1 MASFWEEVMNRIITA
16 ALAAAISVAASGA
29 VFADTIKVGVIAPF
43 SGPFAIYGKQYR
55 EAIETYVAQNGT
67 AAGEHEIEFIYKD
80 VGGPNPDN
88 SRALAQE
95 LLIREQVDYLAGF
108 TFTPNALAVAPLIE
122 QSQTPT
128 VIFNAATSSI
138 NKESGYFLRT
148 SYTLWQVSAP
158 LAEWAYDQGMRTV
171 AITVSDYG
179 PGIDAENAFK
189 EAFEAKGG
197 EVVDAIRMPLSTT
210 DFTPFI
216 QRVRDADPDAVFTFL
231 PGGPPTFT
239 YTKTYN
245 ENGLAQAGI
254 KFLGTAETEEVN
266 LQGLGDDAIGLTT
279 AYHYSGAHDSDM
291 NRDFKAKL
299 TELFPDAVANW
310 ASVGAYDGTHLIY
323 QMVAAAGSDGPAAVE
338 SALGLEWESPRGT
351 VKMDPDT
358 RTVIQNVYIREV
370 ERDSTTGEL
379 VNREK
384 GVIATVGDLG
394 WTQ

>member
-1 MASFWEEVMNRIITA
+1 MNRFISA
-16 ALAAAISVAASGA
+16 ALLAAISTAVSGA
-29 VFADTIKVGVIAPF
+29 AFGDTIKVGVIAPF
-43 SGPFAIYGKQYR
+43 SGPFAIYGKQYQ
-55 EAIETYVAQNGT
+55 EAIETYVAQNGSS
-67 AAGEHEIEFIYKD
+67 AGEHEIEFIYKD
-80 VGGPNPDN
+80 VGGPNPDQ
-88 SRALAQE
+88 SRSLAQE
-95 LLIREQVDYLAGF
+95 LLIRDQVDYLAGF

-138 NKESGYFLRT
+138 NKESDFYLRT

-158 LAEWAYDQGMRTV
+158 LAEWAYDQGMQTAATTV
-171 AITVSDYG
+171 TDYG

-189 EAFEAKGG
+189 AAFEAKGG
-197 EVVDAIRMPLSTT
+197 KVVDAIRMPLSTT

-216 QRVRDADPDAVFTFL
+216 QRVRDAAPDAVFTFL

-245 ENGLAQAGI
+245 ENGLADAGI

-279 AYHYSGAHDSDM
+279 AYHYSGDHDSEA
-291 NRDFKAKL
+291 NAAFKSKL
-299 TELFPDAVANW
+299 NELFPDAVANW

-323 QMVAAAGSDGPAAVE
+323 QMVEAAGSDGPAAVQ
-338 SALGLEWESPRGT
+338 SALGLEWESPRGP
-351 VKMDPDT
+351 VSMDPEA
-358 RTVIQNVYIREV
+358 RTLVQNVYIREV
-370 ERDSTTGEL
+370 ERDAQTGEL
-379 VNREK
+379 VNREQ
-384 GVIATVGDLG
+384 GIIATVGDLG